1 MHILFS
7 NNSLRRM
14 GMNQISNDATVKT
27 TQKSLAA
34 VRGLRGEIVRKL
46 LHFLV
51 ALVPLMASVDK
62 NLTLLLLGTG
72 VIFYIIVE
80 KLRQEGVEVLVISDL
95 TIFASRD
102 RDKGRFVLGPVTL
115 GLGAM
120 LALALYPEPAS
131 RIAIYALAFGDGF
144 ASLAGK
150 LIGGIRLP
158 FTRGKTLAGTLACFI
173 TVWIIAFRILGNP
186 AYALLIAGVA
196 AFLEALPTEDL
207 DNVLLPAGTG
217 LFVSLLLGLRLL
229 I

>member
-1 MHILFS
+1 MSQLSHGTTVRSSRIL
-7 NNSLRRM
+7 
-14 GMNQISNDATVKT
+14 
-27 TQKSLAA
+27 LAIL
-34 VRGLRGEIVRKL
+34 GIRGELVRKL

-51 ALVPLMASVDK
+51 ALVPLMANVDK
-62 NLTLLLLGTG
+62 GFTLLLLGTG

-80 KLRQEGVEVLVISDL
+80 KLRQEGVYVLVISDL
-95 TIFASRD
+95 TVFASRE

-150 LIGGIRLP
+150 LFRGIKIP
-158 FTRGKTLAGTLACFI
+158 FTKGKTLAGTSACFI
-173 TVWIIAFRILGNP
+173 AVFIITFRILGNP
-186 AYALLIAGVA
+186 VYALLTAAVA

-207 DNVLLPAGTG
+207 DNILLPAGTG
-217 LFVSLLLGLRLL
+217 LFVSLLLGLLPL
-229 I
+229 